1 MMREKIH
8 VTNEIGR
15 LKSLLINV
23 PNSGTQY
30 VPPALQRELLYDD
43 IVDYEVMRHEYAS
56 YHETLLWF
64 LDPELAKKLDS
75 DEDKRMMQLDPYC
88 KEYLNSDKVLDVAHL
103 LSECLQIQKVRYA
116 ITHAVCA
123 HERIPLFILDKL
135 GTLSADELCQTLLT
149 GCFEEKILF
158 PPIPNLLFTR
168 DLGVVLEEALAC
180 MVFKKSVRS
189 REALLLQYLAYFGLK
204 VSKDSLIQLE
214 YHGWAECSP
223 PPTIEGGDVMMI
235 SPEHILVGRS
245 ERTNGV
251 AIESLLK
258 KVAER
263 SKIKKVSVIDIPK
276 ERGCMHIDTLFTQL
290 KRDTWA
296 VYGPVSQ
303 PQDSGKT
310 IEEYF
315 DGEINRKHAICQQ
328 FSVGNGSIV
337 KNCEFSS
344 LQELLTSVS
353 KDDFGAAD
361 CRFIYCADQDPF
373 QETREQWTDACNF
386 LALDEGVI
394 LGYERNRLTNQALEN
409 NGFSIV
415 HANDLN
421 QQLRQGADLKT
432 LINGDTL
439 IVFSSAELSRARGGS
454 HCMSFPLAREDIA
467 LRV

>member
-1 MMREKIH
+1 MREKIH
-8 VTNEIGR
+8 VTNEIGK

-43 IVDYEVMRHEYAS
+43 IVDYQVMRQEYAS

-64 LDPELAKKLDS
+64 LDPNLAKKLDS
-75 DEDKRMMQLDPYC
+75 NEEKRMLQLDPYC

-103 LSECLQIQKVRYA
+103 LSECLHEQNTRHA

-123 HERIPLFILDKL
+123 HERIPLFILDRL
-135 GTLSADELCQTLLT
+135 ELLSPEELCQTLLT
-149 GCFEEKILF
+149 GCFEQKILF

-168 DLGVVLEEALAC
+168 DIGVVLENVMAC
-180 MVFKKSVRS
+180 MVFKKSVRA
-189 REALLLQYLAYFGLK
+189 REALLLQYLAYFGLR
-204 VSKDSLIQLE
+204 VGQDSLVQIE
-214 YHGWAECSP
+214 YHGWATCSP
-223 PPTIEGGDVMMI
+223 PPSIEGGDVMMI
-235 SPEHILVGRS
+235 SPDHLLVGRS
-245 ERTNGV
+245 ERTNGI
-251 AIESLLK
+251 AIESLLR
-258 KVAER
+258 KVSER
-263 SKIKKVSVIDIPK
+263 TNIKKVSVIDIPK

-296 VYGPVSQ
+296 IYGPVSQ
-303 PQDSGKT
+303 PQESSKT

-315 DGEINRKHAICQQ
+315 DGEIARKHAICQQ
-328 FSVGNGSIV
+328 FSVYEDSIV

-353 KDDFGAAD
+353 KDDFGASE
-361 CRFIYCADQDPF
+361 CKFIYCADQDPY

-386 LALDEGVI
+386 LALDEGII

-409 NGFSIV
+409 NGFDII
-415 HANDLN
+415 HANELN
-421 QQLRQGADLKT
+421 KQLRQGAALET
-432 LINGDTL
+432 LIDGDTL

-454 HCMSFPLAREDIA
+454 HCMSFPLAREDIYQK
-467 LRV
+467 V